1 MSEFTIRT
9 LNLLLRCATLG
20 ARFLFI
26 FFLAKFIEP
35 SSVGYYGIFTVT
47 ISYSLYLVGLDFYT
61 YVTREVIQTPANQR
75 GRLFKGQA
83 AVSGAL
89 YIVLLPLATL
99 LLAQSGWPNIMI
111 WWFLP
116 ILVLEHLNQ
125 EISRLL
131 TTLSEQ
137 LASSCILFIR
147 QGSWNLAVIV
157 IMSATPEV
165 RGLNMIMPL
174 WFLSGVVALGLGIW
188 KLKTLNTSGWSL
200 AIDWSWVK
208 KGLRVS
214 SLFLAATLALRGL
227 QTFDRYW
234 IEALGGIEMVASYVL
249 AQGIASVLL
258 LFLESTLFAFA
269 YPVLIKCYQDGKV
282 QEAQHKVRDMLFQT
296 IFFAAIF
303 SVSSW
308 ILLPYFLIW
317 IDNPSYAEASH
328 IYPWILSA
336 VVLNALTMAPH
347 FGLYAQNFDRPIIYS
362 NISALFVF
370 ISAAWYLSRFYSS
383 FAILVSLNLAF
394 AWILVWQSLAY
405 FLMIKKQKAET
416 ALFI

>member
-1 MSEFTIRT
+1 MSVFTIRT

-26 FFLAKFIEP
+26 FFLAKYIEP
-35 SSVGYYGIFTVT
+35 SGVGYYGIFTVT

-61 YVTREVIQTPANQR
+61 YVTREVIKTPANQR

-89 YIVLLPLATL
+89 YIVLLPLAIL

-111 WWFLP
+111 WWFFP
-116 ILVLEHLNQ
+116 ILVLEHINQ

-157 IMSATPEV
+157 IMSASPEV
-165 RGLNMIMPL
+165 RALNMMMPL

-258 LFLESTLFAFA
+258 IFLESTLFAFA
-269 YPVLIKCYQDGKV
+269 YP
-282 QEAQHKVRDMLFQT
+282 
-296 IFFAAIF
+296 
-303 SVSSW
+303 
-308 ILLPYFLIW
+308 
-317 IDNPSYAEASH
+317 
-328 IYPWILSA
+328 
-336 VVLNALTMAPH
+336 
-347 FGLYAQNFDRPIIYS
+347 
-362 NISALFVF
+362 
-370 ISAAWYLSRFYSS
+370 
-383 FAILVSLNLAF
+383 
-394 AWILVWQSLAY
+394 
-405 FLMIKKQKAET
+405 
-416 ALFI
+416 